1 MKKTLTF
8 AAAVNHRYPCQPG
21 VDRWLARALPVPTC
35 LRTLALIA
43 ALTLT
48 IPFGVRAQVNHPP
61 DPPTPQQAYEQLL
74 SVGRF
79 AFGGVGY
86 AGVTSEGEKAYRA
99 IAAGTNA
106 LAVFCAVLT
115 NGNAQ
120 AKLYALCGIRQ
131 FAPRIFEAQS
141 KPLLIANP
149 QVETMSGCLVSHE
162 FASNVV
168 ARIASG
174 SYDAYFKKR
183 KR

>member
-1 MKKTLTF
+1 MKKPLI
-8 AAAVNHRYPCQPG
+8 
-21 VDRWLARALPVPTC
+21 
-35 LRTLALIA
+35 TLALIA

-48 IPFGVRAQVNHPP
+48 ISLSVRAQVNRP
-61 DPPTPQQAYEQLL
+61 DPPTPQQAYKQLL
-74 SVGRF
+74 SVRCF

-106 LAVFCAVLT
+106 LALFSAALT

-131 FAPRIFEAQS
+131 FAPRTFEAQS
-141 KPLLIANP
+141 KSLLSANP
-149 QVETMSGCLVSHE
+149 QVETMSGCMVSNE
-162 FASNVV
+162 FATNVV

-174 SYDAYFKKR
+174 SYDVHFKKQNR
-183 KR
+183 